1 MALTSMTPVIFID
14 LKAIS
19 WLLLLITQTYFLIH
33 MSATPDATRHATQI
47 YNFYSPVKGATNVI
61 IGPNR

>member
-1 MALTSMTPVIFID
+1 MTPVVFVD

-19 WLLLLITQTYFLIH
+19 WLLLLITQTYSLIH

-47 YNFYSPVKGATNVI
+47 YNFFSPIKGATNVI
-61 IGPNR
+61 IGPDW